1 MLNLHSSTAKSG
13 GDDNLIPMINIIF
26 LLLIFFMLA
35 GQITLSADVVLPSS
49 ISESEMDSNPRQL
62 SLQADGILR
71 LDGEVV
77 EASKLVSALAGLE
90 LNAGAPL
97 IAHVDANLPASAL
110 DPLMAAAESLNISSL
125 TLATEQAP

>member
-26 LLLIFFMLA
+26 LLLIFFMVA

-49 ISESEMDSNPRQL
+49 ISESEMDASPRLL

-71 LDGEVV
+71 LEGEVIEV
-77 EASKLVSALAGLE
+77 NMLVSTLAGLE
-90 LNAGAPL
+90 LDAAAPL
-97 IAHVDANLPASAL
+97 VAHVDASLPASAL
-110 DPLMAAAESLNISSL
+110 DPLMAAAESLNITSL
-125 TLATEQAP
+125 TLVTEQTP